1 MSTSRIFRA
10 PIVLSLSLIA
20 CFGVLAAVGSLVGD
34 ASAAEVTA
42 VATKTGPTG
51 ATATTGTT
59 PSGDFETTSPLPEGA
74 MGPIPRRKGRVILKV
89 ADRSVNFGGRFRLRG
104 KTGALSRGRVRI
116 QARFNGRW
124 HNLRRLKT
132 NGKGGFHT
140 KVRARSTTSL
150 RAVSG
155 DGRRS
160 KARPV
165 TVIGHLKL
173 GRSKRYVKL
182 GNSLVIRG
190 TVVPRG
196 VRTVKVRVRGKG
208 VITTRTRANGR
219 FGVRWSPRSN
229 GDFSYRVWAMK
240 SRKSTGDASL
250 RHRFSALR
258 PGHAS
263 YYGPGLYGNGVAC
276 GGTLT
281 PSTRGVANKS
291 LPCGTKV
298 TLQYGNR
305 TVVARVIDRGPY
317 VAGRDWDL
325 TEQTKK
331 DLGFG
336 GVGVVWTNK

>member
-10 PIVLSLSLIA
+10 FMSLLA
-20 CFGVLAAVGSLVGD
+20 CAAVVAAVGSN
-34 ASAAEVTA
+34 ASAA
-42 VATKTGPTG
+42 
-51 ATATTGTT
+51 
-59 PSGDFETTSPLPEGA
+59 DEGA
-74 MGPIPRRKGRVILKV
+74 SKPEPEQGPVVLKV
-89 ADRSVNFGGRFRLRG
+89 ADHSVNFGGRFRLRG
-104 KTGALSRGRVRI
+104 KTGNAYPGKVRV
-116 QARFNGRW
+116 QAFAAGRW
-124 HNLRRLKT
+124 HTLTGVKT
-132 NGKGGFHT
+132 DGKGRFKV
-140 KVRARSTTSL
+140 KVRARISTSL
-150 RAVSG
+150 RVRTN
-155 DGRRS
+155 DGRNSRVR
-160 KARPV
+160 KVA
-165 TVIGHLKL
+165 VIGAVRLARNERYVRL
-173 GRSKRYVKL
+173 GRS
-182 GNSLVIRG
+182 LVIHG

-196 VRTVKVRVRGKG
+196 ARTVKIRVRGEG
-208 VITTRTRANGR
+208 AITTRARANGR
-219 FGVRWSPRSN
+219 FRVRWTPRHA
-229 GDFSYRVWAMK
+229 GDFSYRVRALPNA
-240 SRKSTGDASL
+240 RSTGDGSL

>member
-1 MSTSRIFRA
+1 
-10 PIVLSLSLIA
+10 
-20 CFGVLAAVGSLVGD
+20 
-34 ASAAEVTA
+34 
-42 VATKTGPTG
+42 
-51 ATATTGTT
+51 
-59 PSGDFETTSPLPEGA
+59 
-74 MGPIPRRKGRVILKV
+74 
-89 ADRSVNFGGRFRLRG
+89 
-104 KTGALSRGRVRI
+104 VRI

-124 HNLRRLKT
+124 HTLRKLKT
-132 NGKGGFHT
+132 NGKGGFHA
-140 KVRARSTTSL
+140 KVRAQANTSL

-155 DGRRS
+155 DGRKS
-160 KARPV
+160 KARRV
-165 TVIGHLKL
+165 TVIGHVKL
-173 GRSKRYVKL
+173 ARSVRYVKL
-182 GNSLVIRG
+182 GNSLVVRG
-190 TVVPRG
+190 NVVPRG
-196 VRTVKVRVRGKG
+196 VRTVKVRVRGEG
-208 VITTRTRANGR
+208 VITTRTHANGR
-219 FGVRWSPRSN
+219 FRIRWTPRSN

-250 RHRFSALR
+250 RRRFSALR

-281 PSTRGVANKS
+281 PTTRGVANKS

>member
-10 PIVLSLSLIA
+10 SIALSLIA
-20 CFGVLAAVGSLVGD
+20 CFTVLAVVGEVVGD
-34 ASAAEVTA
+34 ASAGEATPTA
-42 VATKTGPTG
+42 TATGPTG
-51 ATATTGTT
+51 ATGTT
-59 PSGDFETTSPLPEGA
+59 SGKDSAESTSPLPEGSEEA
-74 MGPIPRRKGRVILKV
+74 NPHRKGRVVLKV
-89 ADRSVNFGGRFRLRG
+89 ADRSVNFGGKFRLRG
-104 KTGALSRGRVRI
+104 KTGSRSRGHLRI
-116 QARFNGRW
+116 EARFDGRW
-124 HNLRRLKT
+124 HTLRKLKT
-132 NGKGGFHT
+132 NEKGGFHT
-140 KVRARSTTSL
+140 KVRARSNTSL

-160 KARPV
+160 KARRV
-165 TVIGHLKL
+165 TVIGHVKL
-173 GRSKRYVKL
+173 GRSERYVKL
-182 GNSLVIRG
+182 GRSLVVRG
-190 TVVPRG
+190 NVVPRG
-196 VRTVKVRVRGKG
+196 VRTVKVRVRGEG
-208 VITTRTRANGR
+208 VITARTRANSR
-219 FGVRWSPRSN
+219 FRVRWTPRSN

-240 SRKSTGDASL
+240 SRRSTGDASL
-250 RHRFSALR
+250 RRRFSALR

-281 PSTRGVANKS
+281 PTTRGVANKS

-336 GVGVVWTNK
+336 GVGVVWSNK

>member
-1 MSTSRIFRA
+1 MSMLACFAVFAAMTSTSD
-10 PIVLSLSLIA
+10 
-20 CFGVLAAVGSLVGD
+20 AV
-34 ASAAEVTA
+34 
-42 VATKTGPTG
+42 TGPTG
-51 ATATTGTT
+51 STDSVKSMSASKNA
-59 PSGDFETTSPLPEGA
+59 SVVLR
-74 MGPIPRRKGRVILKV
+74 I
-89 ADRSVNFGGRFRLRG
+89 ADRSVNFGGSFRLRG
-104 KTGALSRGRVRI
+104 KTGNPYQGNVRVQSI
-116 QARFNGRW
+116 TNGRW
-124 HNLRRLKT
+124 RTLRKVKT
-132 NGKGGFHT
+132 DSEGHFKV
-140 KVRARSTTSL
+140 KVRARANTSL
-150 RAVSG
+150 RVKTN
-155 DGRRS
+155 DGRIS
-160 KARPV
+160 DARKV
-165 TVIGHLKL
+165 AVIGHVKVTPND
-173 GRSKRYVKL
+173 RYVRL

-196 VRTVKVRVRGKG
+196 ARTVKIRVRGEG
-208 VITTRTRANGR
+208 AITTRTRANGR
-219 FGVRWSPRSN
+219 FRIRWTPKRA
-229 GDFSYRVWAMK
+229 GDFSYRVRALP
-240 SRKSTGDASL
+240 STKSTGDASL
-250 RHRFSALR
+250 RRRFSALR

-281 PSTRGVANKS
+281 PTTRGVANKS